1 MSEGVIALQCHSQEA
16 DHLGTEALEMPMVDE
31 KFHDTQAGRPTPA
44 ERPKSFA
51 ALDIDAFS
59 HGCRPRFLTCN
70 GLGAPW
76 RSKVWPNWIFQD
88 LGGSVSMSK
97 SVLKKSR
104 FLRSIPKCEN
114 SALDQDQWS
123 NKRWQNRRVAGV
135 ETGRGFDRRPKC
147 TTGEPLRILA
157 NVEHFDH
164 MICHG
169 DEDSHLR
176 IEGDVGQT

>member
-97 SVLKKSR
+97 SVLKK
-104 FLRSIPKCEN
+104 IPV
-114 SALDQDQWS
+114 SP
-123 NKRWQNRRVAGV
+123 
-135 ETGRGFDRRPKC
+135 FDP
-147 TTGEPLRILA
+147 
-157 NVEHFDH
+157 
-164 MICHG
+164 
-169 DEDSHLR
+169 
-176 IEGDVGQT
+176 